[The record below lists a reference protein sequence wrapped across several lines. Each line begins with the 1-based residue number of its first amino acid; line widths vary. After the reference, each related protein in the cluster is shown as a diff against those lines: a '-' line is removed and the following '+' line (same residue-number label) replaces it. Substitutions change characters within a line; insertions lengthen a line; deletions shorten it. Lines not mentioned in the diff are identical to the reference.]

1 LAADGRGFAMIALHG
16 RLLRPTM
23 KGFCMTPIRLAL
35 PAAAAAIAMLA
46 VPAFAADS
54 LALKRVLLSTG
65 GVGYFE
71 YEAKVTGDETLDLAV
86 PLDQVDDVMK
96 SIVVYDDK
104 GGVGEISLPGRE
116 PLAAAFRE
124 MPFGPEALSS
134 PADLLN
140 ALRGAEVKVD
150 GARAVSGR
158 ILSVVP
164 ETSTAKD
171 GAQITRHRV
180 SLMTEGG
187 VRQFI
192 LEEADGLQFADP
204 ALQAKLD
211 TALAAL
217 ARDSAKDRRSF
228 AIRSTGSGERTL
240 RVGYVVGAPLW
251 KTSYRLTLSADP
263 KAEKADL
270 QGWAVLENM
279 SGADWD
285 GVDLTVVSGN
295 PVTFRQAL
303 YQSYYVDRPD
313 VPVEVLGR
321 VLPPVDERARDMD
334 GYASGALGAAEP
346 APPPAPAAMMM
357 MARRPVSGGAPADA
371 ISEVTSAPK
380 QYAQITAADSGETAT
395 QVSFH
400 LPEPV
405 TVAAGHSLLVPI
417 VNRAIPAAQVD
428 LYLPDTEPTH
438 PLAAVDLKNDGETG
452 LPPGVLTLYERD
464 AKGIVSYVGDAR
476 LGALPTGEN
485 RLVSFAVDQKVTV
498 DRDEKS
504 DDTLSRARIVDGVL
518 EITTTQRSSVSYA
531 VTGATG
537 EDRTVL
543 LQTPREEGATLTE
556 PDKSKVEI
564 VGDQYRIRRAVPAG
578 KTETVT
584 VVQEQPVSQTIE
596 LTTDAG
602 DDIATWVD
610 DTTVPEKVRKALSGL
625 ATQLAAITDH
635 QTDVTQLEQR
645 QTEIGQEQARLREN
659 LGAVPKDSDLFQR
672 YLGKLNDSESE
683 LEKTGTDLAKARKA
697 VDDAQAT
704 FRQSVRK
711 LNVT

>member
-1 LAADGRGFAMIALHG
+1 
-16 RLLRPTM
+16 
-23 KGFCMTPIRLAL
+23 MTPIRLAL
-35 PAAAAAIAMLA
+35 PAVMATAFLAM
-46 VPAFAADS
+46 PAFAAEP

-71 YEAKVTGDETLDLAV
+71 YEAKVTGNETLDLAV

-104 GGVGEISLPGRE
+104 GGIGEISLPGRE

-140 ALRGAEVKVD
+140 ALRGAEVRVD

-158 ILSVVP
+158 ILSVVA
-164 ETSTAKD
+164 ETSKDKD
-171 GAQITRHRV
+171 GAEITRHRV
-180 SLMTEGG
+180 SLMTTGG
-187 VRQFI
+187 VRQFL

-211 TALAAL
+211 SALAAL
-217 ARDSAKDRRSF
+217 ARDSAKDRRTL
-228 AIRSTGSGERTL
+228 AIRATGDGERTL
-240 RVGYVVGAPLW
+240 RVGYVVAAPLW
-251 KTSYRLTLSADP
+251 KTSYRLTLAADP
-263 KAEKADL
+263 KADKAGL

-285 GVDLTVVSGN
+285 KVDLTVVSGN

-303 YQSYYVDRPD
+303 YQSYTVARPD
-313 VPVEVLGR
+313 VPVEVAGR
-321 VLPPVDERARDMD
+321 VLPPVDERARDAD
-334 GYASGALGAAEP
+334 GYGQGGMATAEP
-346 APPPAPAAMMM
+346 APPPAPMARM
-357 MARRPVSGGAPADA
+357 MAAPAAEMGASDA
-371 ISEVTSAPK
+371 LVGRTRQQLAK
-380 QYAQITAADSGETAT
+380 VTAAESGETAT

-417 VNRAIPAAQVD
+417 VDREIPASRVD
-428 LYLPDTEPTH
+428 LYLPQTEPKH
-438 PLAAVDLKNDGETG
+438 PLAAVDLKNDGQTG
-452 LPPGVLTLYERD
+452 LPPGVLTLYERGAD
-464 AKGIVSYVGDAR
+464 GAVAYVGDAR
-476 LGALPTGEN
+476 LGALPTGET

-498 DRDEKS
+498 DREDKQDS
-504 DDTLSRARIVDGVL
+504 TLARARIVDGVMEL
-518 EITTTQRSSVSYA
+518 TSTQSSTVSYA

-537 EDRTVL
+537 EERTVL
-543 LQTPREEGATLTE
+543 LQTPRYESWTLTA
-556 PDKSKVEI
+556 PDKGKVEI
-564 VGDQYRIRRAVPAG
+564 VGGQYRIRQAVPAG

-584 VVQEQPVSQTIE
+584 VTQEQPVSQSVDLADDADDQIAAWAEDRTLPAKLRQAMAE
-596 LTTDAG
+596 LAG
-602 DDIATWVD
+602 
-610 DTTVPEKVRKALSGL
+610 
-625 ATQLAAITDH
+625 QLAAIRDREADA
-635 QTDVTQLEQR
+635 QRLEQR
-645 QTEIGQEQARLREN
+645 QAEIGQEQARLREN

-683 LEKTGTDLAKARKA
+683 LEQVGTGLDKLRKA
-697 VDDAQAT
+697 IDAARAQ

-711 LNVT
+711 LNV

>member
-1 LAADGRGFAMIALHG
+1 
-16 RLLRPTM
+16 
-23 KGFCMTPIRLAL
+23 MTPIRLAL
-35 PAAAAAIAMLA
+35 PAAAAAVAMLA

-71 YEAKVTGDETLDLAV
+71 YEAKVSGNETLDLAV

-140 ALRGAEVKVD
+140 ALRGAEVKVE
-150 GARAVSGR
+150 GARAVDGR

-171 GAQITRHRV
+171 GAEITRHRV
-180 SLMTEGG
+180 SLMTAGG

-211 TALAAL
+211 AALAAL
-217 ARDSAKDRRSF
+217 ARDSAKDRRTF
-228 AIRSTGSGERTL
+228 AIRSTGSGDRTL

-251 KTSYRLTLSADP
+251 KTSYRLTLAADP
-263 KAEKADL
+263 KADKAAL

-279 SGADWD
+279 SGTDWE

-303 YQSYYVDRPD
+303 YQSYYVSRPD

-321 VLPPVDERARDMD
+321 VLPPVDERARDLD
-334 GYASGALGAAEP
+334 SKSLGNGAAEIAP
-346 APPPAPAAMMM
+346 APPPAPMMM
-357 MARRPVSGGAPADA
+357 MQRATATPVGGADGYADQ
-371 ISEVTSAPK
+371 IVDAPR
-380 QYAQITAADSGETAT
+380 QYAQLTAAEPGESAT
-395 QVSFH
+395 QVTFH

-417 VNRAIPAAQVD
+417 VNREIPANRVD
-428 LYLPDTEPTH
+428 LYLPDTEPNH
-438 PLAAVDLKNDGETG
+438 PLASVDLKNDGETG
-452 LPPGVLTLYERD
+452 LPPGVLTLYERGAQD
-464 AKGIVSYVGDAR
+464 LVTYVGDAR

-498 DRDEKS
+498 DRDDKR
-504 DDTLSRARIVDGVL
+504 DDTLARARIVDGVL
-518 EITTTQRSSVSYA
+518 EITTTQRSTTTYA

-543 LQTPREEGATLTE
+543 LETPRFEGWTLTE
-556 PDKSKVEI
+556 PDKGKVEV
-564 VGDQYRIRRAVPAG
+564 VGGQYRIRRTVAAG
-578 KTETVT
+578 KTEKVMVT
-584 VVQEQPVSQTIE
+584 QEQPSAQTID
-596 LTTDAG
+596 LSADA
-602 DDIATWVD
+602 DDQISYWASA
-610 DTTVPEKVRKALSGL
+610 TTVPDKVRKALSGL
-625 ATQLAAITDH
+625 SEQLAAIRDH
-635 QTDVTQLEQR
+635 ESEVERLEQR
-645 QTEIGQEQARLREN
+645 QTEIGEEQARLRDN

-672 YLGKLNDSESE
+672 YIGKLNDSESE
-683 LEKTGTDLAKARKA
+683 LEKTGTDLDKARKA
-697 VDDAQAT
+697 VDDSRAS
-704 FRQSVRK
+704 FRQAVRK
-711 LNVT
+711 LSVS